1 MPVTLIGTF
10 KVHFREK
17 VFRKIFFLKKAIIAR
32 LCNHLTLFSV
42 FKSDLINLF

>member
-10 KVHFREK
+10 KLHFREK
-17 VFRKIFFLKKAIIAR
+17 VFRKNFKKKAIIAR